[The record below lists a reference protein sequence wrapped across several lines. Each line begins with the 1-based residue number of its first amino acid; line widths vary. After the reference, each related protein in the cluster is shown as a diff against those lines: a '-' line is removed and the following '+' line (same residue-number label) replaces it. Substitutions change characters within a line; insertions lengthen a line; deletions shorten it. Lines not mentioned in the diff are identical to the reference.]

1 MPSTPALLSIAIAVL
16 IVGASLYRFS
26 QMPRAP
32 IGLGYN
38 SYSPDKQY
46 RAYAT
51 TLHQVSFFGR
61 RTAFYEFELEDCQGQ
76 RTIAKHRTSPMP
88 EAEAVDLSEPCI
100 YWWWEPDARRV
111 RIALRDKIYWEHDIV
126 S

>member
-1 MPSTPALLSIAIAVL
+1 MLSTPVIIAIVIVVL
-16 IVGASLYRFS
+16 IAGASLYRYS

-38 SYSPDKQY
+38 SYSPDKRY

-61 RTAFYEFELEDCQGQ
+61 RTAFYEFELEDCHGQ
-76 RTIAKHRTSPMP
+76 RTIVIYRTPPMP
-88 EAEAVDLSEPCI
+88 EAEAEDLSEPCI
-100 YWWWEPDARRV
+100 YWWWESDPRRV
-111 RIALRDKIYWEHDIV
+111 RVALRDRVFWEYDIAA
-126 S
+126 